1 MTAPLVEVAVAAG
14 ALAGDG
20 GGDDLWPG
28 VTVHAIT
35 HDSRAVAPGTLFCCV
50 PGARADGHDFAP
62 QAAAAGAVA
71 LLVERRLDLDL
82 PQLMVGDV
90 RRAMGPAASAV
101 YGHPSHDLTVIGVT
115 GTNGKSSTVALLA
128 AIWEKAGQRAEV
140 YGTLTG
146 ARTTPEAP
154 DLQRQLRESRDRGVS
169 VVAMEVSS
177 HALELGRVGG
187 TRFAAAVFTNLGRD
201 HLDFH
206 QNVESYY
213 RAKARLF
220 DPGYTDTA
228 VVNLDDAHGRR
239 LAGEL
244 AARDGIATHTY
255 ALADAGGLQADGP
268 VSRFAWQGHPVTLHL
283 AGRHNV
289 SNALAA
295 ATTAAALGLDPAAVV
310 AALTEA
316 RPVRGRFELVDAGQ
330 PFHVAVDYAHT
341 PDALEAVITAA
352 REVTT
357 GRVIVVFG
365 CGGDR
370 DHDKRPEMGAVVD
383 RLADMAVV
391 TSDNPRSEDPDAII
405 AAVVAGM
412 GGMAGQEPPRVRVE
426 PDRRRAIALALSLAY
441 PGDLVLLAGKGHET
455 TQVIGDRTLP
465 FDDRAVAL
473 EELGAGA

>member
-1 MTAPLVEVAVAAG
+1 VTATLAEVAEAIGAPAG
-14 ALAGDG
+14 HG
-20 GGDDLWPG
+20 GGGGRPG
-28 VTVHAIT
+28 VTVEAIT

-62 QAAAAGAVA
+62 RAVAAGAVA
-71 LLVERRLDLDL
+71 LLVQRPLAVDL
-82 PQLMVGDV
+82 PQLVVDDV

-101 YGHPSHDLTVIGVT
+101 YGHPSRELTVIGVT

-206 QNVESYY
+206 GDVESYY

-220 DPGYTDTA
+220 DPGFTDTA

-239 LAGEL
+239 LAGEV
-244 AARDGIATHTY
+244 AAAGGVAVHGY
-255 ALADAGGLQADGP
+255 ALADAAGLQADGP
-268 VSRFAWQGHPVTLHL
+268 VSRFTWRGHPVTLHL

-295 ATTAAALGLDPAAVV
+295 ATAAAALGLDPAPV
-310 AALTEA
+310 AAALDEA
-316 RPVRGRFELVDAGQ
+316 RPVRGRFELVDGGQ

-352 REVTT
+352 REVTA

-383 RLADMAVV
+383 RLADLAVV

-412 GGMAGQEPPRVRVE
+412 AAAGDPDRVRVE
-426 PDRRRAIALALSLAY
+426 PDRRRAIGLALSLAA

-455 TQVIGDRTLP
+455 TQVIGDVTLP

-473 EELGAGA
+473 EVLGEAGA

>member
-1 MTAPLVEVAVAAG
+1 VTATLAEVAEAIGAPAG
-14 ALAGDG
+14 HG
-20 GGDDLWPG
+20 GGGRPR
-28 VTVHAIT
+28 VTVEAIT
-35 HDSRAVAPGTLFCCV
+35 HDSRAVAPGALFCCV

-62 QAAAAGAVA
+62 RAVAAGAVA
-71 LLVERRLDLDL
+71 LLVQRPLAVDL
-82 PQLMVGDV
+82 PQLVVDDV

-101 YGHPSHDLTVIGVT
+101 YGHPSRELTVIGVT

-206 QNVESYY
+206 GDVESYY

-220 DPGYTDTA
+220 DPGFTDTA

-239 LAGEL
+239 LAGEV
-244 AARDGIATHTY
+244 AAAGGVAVHGY
-255 ALADAGGLQADGP
+255 ALADAAGLQADGP
-268 VSRFAWQGHPVTLHL
+268 VSRFTWRGHPVTLHL

-295 ATTAAALGLDPAAVV
+295 ATAAAALGLDPAPV
-310 AALTEA
+310 AAALDEA
-316 RPVRGRFELVDAGQ
+316 RPVRGRFELVDGGQ

-352 REVTT
+352 REVTA

-370 DHDKRPEMGAVVD
+370 DHDKRPQMGAVVD
-383 RLADMAVV
+383 RLADLAVV

-412 GGMAGQEPPRVRVE
+412 AAAGDPDRVRVE
-426 PDRRRAIALALSLAY
+426 PDRRRAIGLALSLAA

-455 TQVIGDRTLP
+455 TQVIGDVTLP

-473 EELGAGA
+473 EVLGEAGA

>member
-1 MTAPLVEVAVAAG
+1 MTARLVDVAAAAG
-14 ALAGDG
+14 ARTGDG
-20 GGDDLWPG
+20 DGARPG
-28 VTVHAIT
+28 VTVEAIT

-71 LLVERRLDLDL
+71 LLVERRLAIDL
-82 PQLMVGDV
+82 PQLVVGDV

-101 YGHPSHDLTVIGVT
+101 YGHPSQDLTVIGVT

-154 DLQRQLRESRDRGVS
+154 DLQRQLRESRDGGVG

-206 QNVESYY
+206 HDVESYY

-220 DPGYTDTA
+220 SPGYTDTA

-239 LAGEL
+239 LADEL
-244 AARDGIATHTY
+244 AAAGGMAVHGF
-255 ALADAGGLQADGP
+255 ALADAEGLRADGP
-268 VSRFAWQGHPVTLHL
+268 VSRFAWRGHPVNLHL

-295 ATTAAALGLDPAAVV
+295 ATTAAALGLDPAPVV
-310 AALTEA
+310 AALEDA
-316 RPVRGRFELVDAGQ
+316 RPVRGRFELVDGGQ
-330 PFHVAVDYAHT
+330 PFHVVVDYAHT
-341 PDALEAVITAA
+341 PDALEAVIAAA
-352 REVTT
+352 REVT
-357 GRVIVVFG
+357 GGKVIVLFG

-370 DHDKRPEMGAVVD
+370 DHDKRPEMGAVVA
-383 RLADMAVV
+383 RLADLAVV
-391 TSDNPRSEDPDAII
+391 TSDNPRSEDPDDII
-405 AAVVAGM
+405 AAVL
-412 GGMAGQEPPRVRVE
+412 GGMAAAPHGIAGTRVRVE
-426 PDRRRAIALALSLAY
+426 PDRGRAIALALSLAA

-473 EELGAGA
+473 EALGAHA